1 MSQETINSTPEVEII
16 EDFSPLDAPVK
27 QRSYTQHHVAD
38 AQVVGDLEEPT
49 FQPPSY
55 SDFDEG
61 EGTEP
66 EPERP
71 FNQSYSE
78 LDGKEKTM
86 GAKMMAEMTLDLYEK
101 GCGFLGK
108 LPEISEGKLDRLI
121 AEGEIDGDI
130 QIPTEGGNL
139 GVKDFAREYNDSIKD
154 AFGVSEE
161 FKEKVKPPLE
171 RVFKKRGIG
180 MTDEQLLMYYFATDI
195 GAKGVQA
202 FMLRKTANGILDSLK
217 ENTIAIREQNS
228 RQRTPQP
235 EPTQPKAEVKVET
248 PSSEFTENISEAIE
262 EEYVAPKR
270 KKPATNL
277 DEQVQFFEP
286 EEMENGVYSVLNDN
300 GGFKEQ
306 PKVQDNMP
314 TFGNKDI
321 LDGID
326 KIARES
332 ELEKPVRKKTATKR
346 TTAKRTTTTR
356 KPRK

>member
-1 MSQETINSTPEVEII
+1 MSQETFQEPQVEII
-16 EDFSPLDAPVK
+16 DDFSPLDAPVK

-38 AQVVGDLEEPT
+38 AQVLEDLEEPT
-49 FQPPSY
+49 FQPPSLN
-55 SDFDEG
+55 DFDEEGGG
-61 EGTEP
+61 EA

-101 GCGFLGK
+101 GCGLLGK

-121 AEGEIDGDI
+121 AEGEIDANI
-130 QIPTEGGNL
+130 EIPTEAGSL

-154 AFGVSEE
+154 AFSVSDE

-180 MTDEQLLMYYFATDI
+180 MTDEQLLMYYFATDF

-202 FMLRKTANGILDSLK
+202 FMLRKTANGIIDSLR
-217 ENTIAIREQNS
+217 ENTLAIKEQTS
-228 RQRTPQP
+228 YRTSPQPQQPTPQ
-235 EPTQPKAEVKVET
+235 AEVKYE
-248 PSSEFTENISEAIE
+248 PQASSEYTDNISEAVE
-262 EEYVAPKR
+262 QEYVAPPKR

-277 DEQVQFFEP
+277 DSQVEFFEP
-286 EEMENGVYSVLNDN
+286 EEVENGVYSILNDN
-300 GGFKEQ
+300 GGFKTES
-306 PKVQDNMP
+306 KLADNMP
-314 TFGNKDI
+314 TLGDPDI
-321 LDGID
+321 LAGID
-326 KIARES
+326 KIAKES
-332 ELEKPVRKKTATKR
+332 GLEKPVRKKKATTKR
-346 TTAKRTTTTR
+346 ATTPR

>member
-1 MSQETINSTPEVEII
+1 MSQETFQEPQVEII
-16 EDFSPLDAPVK
+16 DDFSPLDAPVK

-38 AQVVGDLEEPT
+38 AQVLEDLEEPT
-49 FQPPSY
+49 FQPPSLN
-55 SDFDEG
+55 DLNEDGEG
-61 EGTEP
+61 EA

-101 GCGFLGK
+101 GCGLLGK

-121 AEGEIDGDI
+121 AEGEIDANI
-130 QIPTEGGNL
+130 EIPTEAGSL

-154 AFGVSEE
+154 AFSVSDE

-180 MTDEQLLMYYFATDI
+180 MTDEQLLMYYFATDF

-202 FMLRKTANGILDSLK
+202 FMLRKTANGILDSLR
-217 ENTIAIREQNS
+217 ENTLAIKEQNAYRTS
-228 RQRTPQP
+228 PQPQQPTPQ
-235 EPTQPKAEVKVET
+235 AEVKYE
-248 PSSEFTENISEAIE
+248 PQASSEYTDNISEAVE
-262 EEYVAPKR
+262 QEYVAPPKR

-277 DEQVQFFEP
+277 DSQVEFFEP
-286 EEMENGVYSVLNDN
+286 EEVENGVYSVLNDN
-300 GGFKEQ
+300 GGFKTES
-306 PKVQDNMP
+306 KVADNMP
-314 TFGNKDI
+314 TFGDPDI
-321 LDGID
+321 LAGID
-326 KIARES
+326 KIAKDS
-332 ELEKPVRKKTATKR
+332 GLEKPVRKKSTTTKR
-346 TTAKRTTTTR
+346 TTTPR

>member
-1 MSQETINSTPEVEII
+1 MSQETINTAPEVEII
-16 EDFSPLDAPVK
+16 DEFSPLDAPVK

-61 EGTEP
+61 GGEES

-101 GCGFLGK
+101 GCGLLGK

-121 AEGEIDGDI
+121 SEGEIDANI
-130 QIPTEGGNL
+130 EIPTESGNL

-154 AFGVSEE
+154 AFGVSDE

-217 ENTIAIREQNS
+217 ENTLAIREQNS
-228 RQRTPQP
+228 RRATPRPEAPQP
-235 EPTQPKAEVKVET
+235 QAEVKVET
-248 PSSEFTENISEAIE
+248 PSSEYTDNISEAIE
-262 EEYVAPKR
+262 EQYEAPKR

-277 DEQVQFFEP
+277 EEQVQFFEP

-300 GGFKEQ
+300 GGFKTES
-306 PKVQDNMP
+306 KVADNMP

-321 LDGID
+321 LDGIE

-332 ELEKPVRKKTATKR
+332 EIEKPVRKKTATKR
-346 TTAKRTTTTR
+346 ATTKRATTSR
-356 KPRK
+356 KPKS

>member
-1 MSQETINSTPEVEII
+1 MNQETINTAPEVEII
-16 EDFSPLDAPVK
+16 DDFSPLDAPVK

-38 AQVVGDLEEPT
+38 AQVLGDLEEPT
-49 FQPPSY
+49 FQPPSFN
-55 SDFDEG
+55 DFEEEG
-61 EGTEP
+61 GEA

-101 GCGFLGK
+101 GCGLLGK

-121 AEGEIDGDI
+121 AEGEIDGNI
-130 QIPTEGGNL
+130 EIPTEGGSL

-154 AFGVSEE
+154 AFSVSDE

-180 MTDEQLLMYYFATDI
+180 MTDEQLLMYYFATDF

-202 FMLRKTANGILDSLK
+202 FMLRKTANGIIDSLR
-217 ENTIAIREQNS
+217 ENTLAIRETQQPKP
-228 RQRTPQP
+228 RPQ
-235 EPTQPKAEVKVET
+235 EQEVKYEPKAET
-248 PSSEFTENISEAIE
+248 TSSSEYTDNISEAVE
-262 EEYVAPKR
+262 QEYVAPPKR

-277 DEQVQFFEP
+277 DSQVEFFEP
-286 EEMENGVYSVLNDN
+286 EEVENGVYSILNDN
-300 GGFKEQ
+300 GGFKTES
-306 PKVQDNMP
+306 KVADNMP
-314 TFGNKDI
+314 TFGDADI
-321 LDGID
+321 LAGID

-332 ELEKPVRKKTATKR
+332 ELEKPVRK
-346 TTAKRTTTTR
+346 AKRTTTKRTTSPR